1 MNRTNRKLKHY
12 SCTETQNWREM
23 VVVQKLYDDKETSL
37 LDCFASSV
45 RCPFKFDWSLVPIES
60 KKPNIGG
67 QMTTIA
73 KH

>member
-1 MNRTNRKLKHY
+1 
-12 SCTETQNWREM
+12 M